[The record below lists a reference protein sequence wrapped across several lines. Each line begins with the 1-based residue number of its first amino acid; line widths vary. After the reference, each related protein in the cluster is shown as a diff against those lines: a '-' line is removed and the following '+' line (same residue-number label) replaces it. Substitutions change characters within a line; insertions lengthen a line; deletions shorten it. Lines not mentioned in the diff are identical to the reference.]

1 MKAYSTDL
9 RQKVIDA
16 YKNHE
21 GSQRHLAKRFSVS
34 LTFIQKLL
42 KQYRNSGTVEPKP
55 HGGGNTAKLSSE
67 QMALVVALIEE
78 DNDAILVELCDRLKE
93 RTGATVSRSTMG
105 RITQKL
111 NLTRKKK
118 HCTRVKN
125 IQNAKSAGQRILSGE
140 LRESKN

>member
-16 YKNHE
+16 YENQE
-21 GSQRHLAKRFSVS
+21 GSQRNLASRFSVS

-42 KQYRNSGTVEPKP
+42 KQYRNSGTIEPKA
-55 HGGGNTAKLSSE
+55 HGGGNTTKLNSE
-67 QMALVVALIEE
+67 QMALVAALIEE
-78 DNDAILVELCDRLKE
+78 DNDAILMELCDRLKE
-93 RTGATVSRSTMG
+93 RTGVKVSRATMG

-118 HCTRVKN
+118 HCTRAKN
-125 IQNAKSAGQRILSGE
+125 IHN
-140 LRESKN
+140 ESKSSEQSIGQPLVQ